1 MRKTL
6 ILAMSALLISPAAL
20 LSCAAAM
27 AETQA
32 PATTGSR
39 NPEPV
44 TFGDWTLRCGT
55 SPDGATRACEVDSWI
70 TEEGQKQPIAQ
81 IAFGRAVTTPEKKPD
96 GDKAKDKPAK
106 DTAAKDKPAAAD
118 AKAGDGTTRLVVVV
132 PVNVTIAPGID
143 VVADAAKPHLTFP
156 FKTCIPAACLAQ
168 FELTGDQ
175 LQAFRNRSEPGQI
188 HLHRSERQAG
198 NDRGLVQGTG
208 PGARFAGETVRAP
221 QIRSDPRSRS
231 LAFG

>member
-32 PATTGSR
+32 PATTGTA

-96 GDKAKDKPAK
+96 ADKAKDKPAK
-106 DTAAKDKPAAAD
+106 DAAAKDAAAKDKPAPAD

-188 HLHRSERQAG
+188 IFTDPSGKPVTIAVSFKGLDQAL
-198 NDRGLVQGTG
+198 D
-208 PGARFAGETVRAP
+208 
-221 QIRSDPRSRS
+221 S
-231 LAFG
+231 LAKQ

>member
-32 PATTGSR
+32 TAPATTAAP

-96 GDKAKDKPAK
+96 ADKAKDKPAK
-106 DTAAKDKPAAAD
+106 DAAAKDKPAAAD
-118 AKAGDGTTRLVVVV
+118 AKVGDVTTRLVVVV

-188 HLHRSERQAG
+188 IFTDPSGKPVTIAVSFKGLDQAL
-198 NDRGLVQGTG
+198 D
-208 PGARFAGETVRAP
+208 
-221 QIRSDPRSRS
+221 S
-231 LAFG
+231 LAKQ

>member
-32 PATTGSR
+32 TAPATTAAP

-81 IAFGRAVTTPEKKPD
+81 IAFGRAVTTPQKKTD
-96 GDKAKDKPAK
+96 ADKAKDKPAK
-106 DTAAKDKPAAAD
+106 DAAAKDKPAAAD
-118 AKAGDGTTRLVVVV
+118 AKVGDVTTRLVVVV

-143 VVADAAKPHLTFP
+143 VVADAATPHLTFP

-188 HLHRSERQAG
+188 IFTDPSGKPVTIAVSFKGLDQAL
-198 NDRGLVQGTG
+198 D
-208 PGARFAGETVRAP
+208 
-221 QIRSDPRSRS
+221 S
-231 LAFG
+231 LAKQ